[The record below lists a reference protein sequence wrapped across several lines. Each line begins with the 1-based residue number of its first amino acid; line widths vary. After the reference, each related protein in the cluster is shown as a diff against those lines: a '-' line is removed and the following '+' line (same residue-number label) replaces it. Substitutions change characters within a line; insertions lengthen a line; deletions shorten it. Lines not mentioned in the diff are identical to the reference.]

1 MKISELRKFVNAIP
15 KEMDDFQIVYR
26 RFEDEAED
34 DNVLFLDY
42 PLISIY
48 VDEESQESIFLD
60 EDGWHYF
67 KTNFFN
73 INLKIF
79 IWYDL

>member
-15 KEMDDFQIVYR
+15 KEMDDFQIIYR
-26 RFEDEAED
+26 RFEDEDEE

-67 KTNFFN
+67 KTNLL
-73 INLKIF
+73 IT
-79 IWYDL
+79 DDEETDEE

>member
-15 KEMDDFQIVYR
+15 KEMDDFKIIYR
-26 RFEDEAED
+26 RFEDEDED

-67 KTNFFN
+67 KTNLL
-73 INLKIF
+73 IT
-79 IWYDL
+79 DDEETDEE

>member
-15 KEMDDFQIVYR
+15 KEMDDFQIIYR
-26 RFEDEAED
+26 RFEDEDED

-60 EDGWHYF
+60 EDG
-67 KTNFFN
+67 
-73 INLKIF
+73 IILKLI
-79 IWYDL
+79 Y

>member
-15 KEMDDFQIVYR
+15 KEMDDFQIIYR

-67 KTNFFN
+67 KTNLL
-73 INLKIF
+73 IT
-79 IWYDL
+79 DDEETDEE

>member
-15 KEMDDFQIVYR
+15 KEMDDFQIIYR
-26 RFEDEAED
+26 RFEDED

-48 VDEESQESIFLD
+48 VDEENQESIFLD

-67 KTNFFN
+67 KTNLL
-73 INLKIF
+73 IT
-79 IWYDL
+79 DDEETDEE

>member
-15 KEMDDFQIVYR
+15 KEMDDFQIIYR
-26 RFEDEAED
+26 RFEDED
-34 DNVLFLDY
+34 DKVLFLDY

-48 VDEESQESIFLD
+48 VDEENQESIFLD

-67 KTNFFN
+67 KTNLL
-73 INLKIF
+73 IT
-79 IWYDL
+79 DDEETDEE

>member
-15 KEMDDFQIVYR
+15 KEMDDFQIIYR
-26 RFEDEAED
+26 RFEDEDED

-67 KTNFFN
+67 KTNLL
-73 INLKIF
+73 IT
-79 IWYDL
+79 DDEETDEE

>member
-67 KTNFFN
+67 KTNLL
-73 INLKIF
+73 IT
-79 IWYDL
+79 DDEETDE

>member
-67 KTNFFN
+67 KTNLL
-73 INLKIF
+73 IT
-79 IWYDL
+79 DDEETDEE

>member
-26 RFEDEAED
+26 RFEDEDED

-67 KTNFFN
+67 KTNLL
-73 INLKIF
+73 IT
-79 IWYDL
+79 DDEETDE

>member
-15 KEMDDFQIVYR
+15 KEMDDFQIIYR
-26 RFEDEAED
+26 RFEDEDED

-67 KTNFFN
+67 KTNLL
-73 INLKIF
+73 IT
-79 IWYDL
+79 DDEETDE